1 LVALVGLLAM
11 TAVSQAFSSLTA
23 FTTLTLLVG
32 YMILYRAL
40 MDTVGIPTTALT
52 VEMLAPEQVPMGQG
66 LVGVTRSIGA
76 SFGITV
82 TSVFFERRYTW
93 HQHQAYAN
101 YDHAS
106 PLHEASLH
114 DLRLTLHSAGVEST
128 SVESEML
135 KAIHQHMDTEA
146 IAVSFQ
152 ESFLFICLCF
162 LLALIPMLCLLSRRL
177 GLKTPE
183 S

>member
-1 LVALVGLLAM
+1 
-11 TAVSQAFSSLTA
+11 
-23 FTTLTLLVG
+23 
-32 YMILYRAL
+32 MILYRAF

-76 SFGITV
+76 SFGITI
-82 TSVFFERRYTW
+82 TSVFFERRYSW
-93 HQHQAYAN
+93 HQHQAYTS
-101 YDHAS
+101 YDNAS

-114 DLRLTLHSAGVEST
+114 DLRLSFHSAGVEST
-128 SVESEML
+128 SIEYEVL
-135 KAIHQHMDTEA
+135 KTIRQHMDTEA

-152 ESFLFICLCF
+152 ESFFFICLCF
-162 LLALIPMLCLLSRRL
+162 LLAIIPMLCLLSCRL
-177 GLKTPE
+177 GPKIPE